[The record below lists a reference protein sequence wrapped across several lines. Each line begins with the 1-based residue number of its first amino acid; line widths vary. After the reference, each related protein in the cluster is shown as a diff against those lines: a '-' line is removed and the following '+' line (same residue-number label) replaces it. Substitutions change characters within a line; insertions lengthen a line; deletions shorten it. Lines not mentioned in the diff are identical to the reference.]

1 MTTEWLADD
10 AHKAFRAFLTTI
22 KPDEDINEAATR
34 LRFIDDILI
43 KVLQWDKN
51 HVWPESHVKNVGYID
66 YEFNKPRPSLI
77 LEAKSVDKTFI
88 LPGYEYPAEPV
99 PFSLIASECKEAAAA
114 LTQCQNYANKRG
126 ARYSA
131 ISNGHQWLLSMTF
144 VQNEPVED
152 RLVYVFESLDA
163 INKKFRAFFE
173 CFGPMAIRS
182 NQPSMKLLDARRA
195 PAPAKFSTTIP
206 GYPVAADRNSLA
218 PSVGGLLQL
227 IWEAIDGDQD
237 NELFLRSCYIPSAP
251 SSDMLKKAHTL
262 LSQRATTDEQLA
274 AADVK
279 PATRRSVL
287 EHQDRSDREQPVVI
301 LGRIGHGKS
310 TFLKYLRHIEAKDIL
325 SSKYL
330 QIDLNFLRT
339 PATAAEV
346 PNFVM
351 RRVQEQLKG
360 YGIEY
365 ADDPFVR
372 RVLKRE
378 LNDFRKSPR
387 GVLLKEKPD
396 ELREAEVDFLETFT
410 NDAERYMALVMKFIR
425 RSHHKSVA
433 IFFDNLDRRGDDLQE
448 AAFLRAAAMAN
459 DWGVLVFVCL
469 RPGSV
474 QRSSAAGVLD
484 TMAPR
489 MLVIPQPDIAVVLRK
504 RFQYASKYAGLS
516 LPSDAY
522 THNTFGADAD
532 KQLPEAS
539 RFFAMCDDS
548 IHSNPVLAEQFEAV
562 SNGNI
567 RRVMEYVQKVITSRH
582 LDTQKILDKL
592 AKPDGYTL
600 ADHETNRALIFGP
613 YIHFD
618 SRESLFTNLF
628 DISHADPTEHFSR
641 VFLLDY
647 CHRHANSVTNH
658 GYIPVTTLQ
667 EYMASLGYS
676 ANHITESLSLL
687 VERNCLEGQ
696 DEYRDQEETPKLGA
710 DVRITSLG
718 SFHIT
723 TLVRTQEYMD
733 AISID
738 TPILDETV
746 RASIKDVEDIRS
758 RLKRARVF
766 TAYLARQ
773 AEYFTDADAR
783 RVLDDILTAAAN
795 DITDI
800 EADLKKS

>member
-10 AHKAFRAFLTTI
+10 AHQAFREFLTTI
-22 KPDEDINEAATR
+22 KQGDDINEAATR
-34 LRFIDDILI
+34 MRLIDDILF

-51 HVWPESHVKNVGYID
+51 RVWPESYVKHVGYLD
-66 YEFNKPRPSLI
+66 YEFDNPRPSLI
-77 LEAKSVDKTFI
+77 LEAKRVDTTFI
-88 LPGYEYPAEPV
+88 LPGHKYPAEPV

-114 LTQCQNYANKRG
+114 LTQCQNYANQRG

-131 ISNGHQWLLSMTF
+131 ISNGHQWLMSMTF
-144 VQNEPVED
+144 VPNQPVED
-152 RLVYVFESLDA
+152 RHVYVFESLDA
-163 INKKFRAFFE
+163 INSKKFRAFFE

-182 NQPSMKLLDARRA
+182 NQPSMKLLDTRRA

-206 GYPVAADRNSLA
+206 GYPVAADRNTFA

-279 PATRRSVL
+279 PASRKSVL

-310 TFLKYLRHIEAKDIL
+310 TFLKYLRHIEAKDL
-325 SSKYL
+325 LTSKYI

-360 YGIEY
+360 YNIDY

-372 RVLKRE
+372 RVLKQE

-387 GVLLKEKPD
+387 GVLLKDKPD
-396 ELREAEVDFLETFT
+396 ELLEAEVDFLESFT
-410 NDAERYMALVMKFIR
+410 NDADQYMALVMKFVR

-489 MLVIPQPDIAVVLRK
+489 MLVIPQPDISIVLRK
-504 RFQYASKYAGLS
+504 RFQYASKYAAHN
-516 LPSDAY
+516 LPPEAY
-522 THNTFGADAD
+522 THTTFGEDAD

-548 IHSNPVLAEQFEAV
+548 IHSNPALAQQFEAV

-567 RRVMEYVQKVITSRH
+567 RKVMEYVKKVITSRH

-592 AKPDGYTL
+592 AEMDRYVL

-676 ANHITESLSLL
+676 ANHIIESLSLL

-723 TLVRTQEYMD
+723 SLVRTQEYMD

-738 TPILDETV
+738 TPIIDDTV

-773 AEYFTDADAR
+773 AEHFTDADAR
-783 RVLDDILTAAAN
+783 RVLDDILAAAAN
-795 DITDI
+795 DTTDI
-800 EADLKKS
+800 ENDLNS